1 MTKLGYTSYRG
12 VVQMIRSLK
21 IIKIYNYIPLW
32 LLCIALYYC
41 VLHYI
46 IVYCLVLLCGGL
58 YYCVLLCITVYYFVL
73 LCIVEYQCVLLCII
87 VYCFVLLCIV
97 LYCSCITVYWFVL
110 MCLVCITMYCSVFLS
125 IAFMLH
131 NVKQDA
137 GFVHYSNLSII
148 QLICAL
154 LQLTRSS

>member
-1 MTKLGYTSYRG
+1 MGAVYY
-12 VVQMIRSLK
+12 
-21 IIKIYNYIPLW
+21 
-32 LLCIALYYC
+32 LCI
-41 VLHYI
+41 
-46 IVYCLVLLCGGL
+46 
-58 YYCVLLCITVYYFVL
+58 ITVYYFVL

-131 NVKQDA
+131 NVKQVA
-137 GFVHYSNLSII
+137 GFVHYSNLS
-148 QLICAL
+148 LFKLTCASH
-154 LQLTRSS
+154 QLTRSSIIPTVPIGRLYTLQLFTIP